1 MRQRIIAL
9 LLVLVLTLS
18 LCAVSA
24 VAGEEPK
31 DQTEATGTEETAEGS
46 AEGET
51 AEDSAD
57 SEELEDPISPAGPDA
72 AEEDETQWETTLDEE
87 TEKLLEK
94 VTLTAEK
101 LDSIAYAD
109 VESRMR
115 AGNLTVLSLQESV
128 DMLKSIDY
136 DELKDDLRE
145 QLNDIAQGQWFM
157 VQMGQ
162 TGTLAYEQ
170 MDQAYDAVR
179 EQFDAI
185 KDGEMQEDN
194 AGAIRQLK
202 NVQDQVIMAGEATY
216 VALVALEVQEASLQ
230 RQLAA
235 MNRTVEEMELRYN
248 MGQISA
254 LQLSEVKAGQSA
266 LASGLSTLQMN
277 IRNYK
282 AQFETMLGAEM
293 TGEIQLGA
301 VPEVT
306 EKELAAMDLEQDL
319 LTAKAQ
325 SYELY
330 AAAKTLEE
338 EQETYKEAG
347 KDYGYNEKKLEFRRA
362 KHNWQAAQYTY
373 NSTIQEYELKFRTL
387 YAQVQDYKQ
396 ILNAA
401 KVSLESEKLSFA
413 ASELKYQQG
422 TISQNAYL
430 TAQDELKAAEEAVQ
444 TAANDLFSSYNT
456 YCWAVQHGILN

>member
-1 MRQRIIAL
+1 
-9 LLVLVLTLS
+9 
-18 LCAVSA
+18 
-24 VAGEEPK
+24 
-31 DQTEATGTEETAEGS
+31 
-46 AEGET
+46 
-51 AEDSAD
+51 
-57 SEELEDPISPAGPDA
+57 
-72 AEEDETQWETTLDEE
+72 
-87 TEKLLEK
+87 
-94 VTLTAEK
+94 
-101 LDSIAYAD
+101 
-109 VESRMR
+109 
-115 AGNLTVLSLQESV
+115 
-128 DMLKSIDY
+128 MLKSIDY
-136 DELKDDLRE
+136 DKLKDDLRE

-194 AGAIRQLK
+194 AGVIRQLK

>member
-1 MRQRIIAL
+1 
-9 LLVLVLTLS
+9 
-18 LCAVSA
+18 
-24 VAGEEPK
+24 
-31 DQTEATGTEETAEGS
+31 
-46 AEGET
+46 
-51 AEDSAD
+51 
-57 SEELEDPISPAGPDA
+57 
-72 AEEDETQWETTLDEE
+72 
-87 TEKLLEK
+87 
-94 VTLTAEK
+94 
-101 LDSIAYAD
+101 
-109 VESRMR
+109 
-115 AGNLTVLSLQESV
+115 
-128 DMLKSIDY
+128 MLKSIDY
-136 DELKDDLRE
+136 DKLKDDLRE

-194 AGAIRQLK
+194 AGVIRQLK

-230 RQLAA
+230 RQLAS

-362 KHNWQAAQYTY
+362 KHNWQAAQYAY

>member
-1 MRQRIIAL
+1 
-9 LLVLVLTLS
+9 
-18 LCAVSA
+18 
-24 VAGEEPK
+24 
-31 DQTEATGTEETAEGS
+31 
-46 AEGET
+46 
-51 AEDSAD
+51 
-57 SEELEDPISPAGPDA
+57 
-72 AEEDETQWETTLDEE
+72 
-87 TEKLLEK
+87 
-94 VTLTAEK
+94 
-101 LDSIAYAD
+101 
-109 VESRMR
+109 
-115 AGNLTVLSLQESV
+115 
-128 DMLKSIDY
+128 MLKSIDY
-136 DELKDDLRE
+136 DKLKDDLRE

-194 AGAIRQLK
+194 AGVIRQLK

-230 RQLAA
+230 RQLAS

>member
-1 MRQRIIAL
+1 
-9 LLVLVLTLS
+9 
-18 LCAVSA
+18 
-24 VAGEEPK
+24 
-31 DQTEATGTEETAEGS
+31 
-46 AEGET
+46 
-51 AEDSAD
+51 
-57 SEELEDPISPAGPDA
+57 
-72 AEEDETQWETTLDEE
+72 
-87 TEKLLEK
+87 
-94 VTLTAEK
+94 
-101 LDSIAYAD
+101 
-109 VESRMR
+109 
-115 AGNLTVLSLQESV
+115 
-128 DMLKSIDY
+128 
-136 DELKDDLRE
+136 
-145 QLNDIAQGQWFM
+145 
-157 VQMGQ
+157 
-162 TGTLAYEQ
+162 
-170 MDQAYDAVR
+170 
-179 EQFDAI
+179 
-185 KDGEMQEDN
+185 
-194 AGAIRQLK
+194 
-202 NVQDQVIMAGEATY
+202 
-216 VALVALEVQEASLQ
+216 
-230 RQLAA
+230 
-235 MNRTVEEMELRYN
+235 
-248 MGQISA
+248 
-254 LQLSEVKAGQSA
+254 
-266 LASGLSTLQMN
+266 
-277 IRNYK
+277 
-282 AQFETMLGAEM
+282 
-293 TGEIQLGA
+293 
-301 VPEVT
+301 
-306 EKELAAMDLEQDL
+306 MDLEQDL

>member
-1 MRQRIIAL
+1 
-9 LLVLVLTLS
+9 
-18 LCAVSA
+18 
-24 VAGEEPK
+24 
-31 DQTEATGTEETAEGS
+31 
-46 AEGET
+46 
-51 AEDSAD
+51 
-57 SEELEDPISPAGPDA
+57 
-72 AEEDETQWETTLDEE
+72 
-87 TEKLLEK
+87 
-94 VTLTAEK
+94 
-101 LDSIAYAD
+101 
-109 VESRMR
+109 
-115 AGNLTVLSLQESV
+115 
-128 DMLKSIDY
+128 MLKSIDY
-136 DELKDDLRE
+136 DKLKDDLRE
-145 QLNDIAQGQWFM
+145 QLNDIARGQWFM

-230 RQLAA
+230 RQLAS